1 MVAKMVVAAV
11 STRTVVTVLTV
22 FDPDVVADRNCKGL
36 DPAEHR
42 V

>member
-1 MVAKMVVAAV
+1 MVVAAV
-11 STRTVVTVLTV
+11 STRTMVVTVLTV
-22 FDPDVVADRNCKGL
+22 FGPDVVADRNCKGL